1 MKLTPLD
8 IKKQEFKK
16 VLRGYDPV
24 EVDSFL
30 DMMSNEFADLLRQ
43 SKEMSGQLVEFET
56 QLRDYR
62 QMEKTLQQTLMQA
75 QEASG
80 RSIEN
85 SRKEGQL
92 IIQEAEL
99 KANQLLDRARMD
111 LSRTKEEI
119 SNFRS
124 KKGINRQRLKVLLN
138 SEMDLI
144 KALEVDDDE
153 LTKDL
158 SREARRFQASVDGH
172 RDQRPCR
179 CREHTNLCGHFCSYR
194 RSAWRQRTLLPGQMG
209 RAICPVET
217 KTDEPREAE

>member
-30 DMMSNEFADLLRQ
+30 EMMSNEFADLLKQ
-43 SKEMSGQLVEFET
+43 CKDMNDQLVEFDT

-85 SRKEGQL
+85 SRKEAQL

-99 KANQLLDRARMD
+99 KGNQLLDRARMD
-111 LSRTKEEI
+111 LMKMKEEI
-119 SNFRS
+119 ATLRS
-124 KKGINRQRLKVLLN
+124 RKESIVSRLKVLLN
-138 SEMDLI
+138 SEIELI

-153 LTKDL
+153 LAKDL
-158 SREARRFQASVDGH
+158 SKGSGREGI
-172 RDQRPCR
+172 
-179 CREHTNLCGHFCSYR
+179 E
-194 RSAWRQRTLLPGQMG
+194 
-209 RAICPVET
+209 I
-217 KTDEPREAE
+217 DEIMKKL

>member
-30 DMMSNEFADLLRQ
+30 DMMSNEFADLMRQ

-92 IIQEAEL
+92 IIQESEL
-99 KANQLLDRARMD
+99 KANQLLDRARME
-111 LSRTKEEI
+111 LSRTREEI
-119 SNFRS
+119 ANLRS
-124 KKGINRQRLKVLLN
+124 KKESIVSRLKVLLN
-138 SEMDLI
+138 SEIDLI

-153 LTKDL
+153 LTRDL
-158 SREARRFQASVDGH
+158 SRGTGKDSIE
-172 RDQRPCR
+172 
-179 CREHTNLCGHFCSYR
+179 
-194 RSAWRQRTLLPGQMG
+194 
-209 RAICPVET
+209 I
-217 KTDEPREAE
+217 DEIIKKL

>member
-1 MKLTPLD
+1 MKLSPLD

-30 DMMSNEFADLLRQ
+30 DMMSNEFADLIKQ
-43 SKEMSGQLVEFET
+43 CKDMNSQLVEFET

-99 KANQLLDRARMD
+99 KANQLLDRARLD

-119 SNFRS
+119 GNLRS
-124 KKGINRQRLKVLLN
+124 KKESIVSRLKVLLN
-138 SEMDLI
+138 SEVELI
-144 KALEVDDDE
+144 KALEIDDDE
-153 LTKDL
+153 LSRDL
-158 SREARRFQASVDGH
+158 SRGTGKEALEID
-172 RDQRPCR
+172 
-179 CREHTNLCGHFCSYR
+179 
-194 RSAWRQRTLLPGQMG
+194 
-209 RAICPVET
+209 AII
-217 KTDEPREAE
+217 KKL

>member
-30 DMMSNEFADLLRQ
+30 DMMSNEFAELLKQ
-43 SKEMSGQLVEFET
+43 CKDMNQQLVEFDT

-85 SRKEGQL
+85 SRKEAQL

-99 KANQLLDRARMD
+99 KGNQLLDRARMD
-111 LSRTKEEI
+111 LMKTKEEI
-119 SNFRS
+119 AHLRS
-124 KKGINRQRLKVLLN
+124 KKEAIVSRLKVLLN
-138 SEMDLI
+138 SEVELI
-144 KALEVDDDE
+144 KSLEVDDDE
-153 LTKDL
+153 LAKDL
-158 SREARRFQASVDGH
+158 SKGTGKDSIE
-172 RDQRPCR
+172 
-179 CREHTNLCGHFCSYR
+179 
-194 RSAWRQRTLLPGQMG
+194 
-209 RAICPVET
+209 I
-217 KTDEPREAE
+217 DEIMKKL